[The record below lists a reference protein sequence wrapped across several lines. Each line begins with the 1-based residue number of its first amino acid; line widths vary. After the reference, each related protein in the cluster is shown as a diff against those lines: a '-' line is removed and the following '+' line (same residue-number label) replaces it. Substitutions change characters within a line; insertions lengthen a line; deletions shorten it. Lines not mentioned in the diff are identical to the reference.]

1 MPTVPVHFY
10 ELGGY
15 RNAICQQSE
24 AQERRS
30 LAYQG
35 TLTTDIHVSNR
46 TPSILHA
53 RYIYCKTCYLGTH
66 RHRTDCYACT
76 TNVVDRMVLFFFLNL
91 RLQCSKSGT
100 VEYLVEKELDMRGA
114 ESLTGH
120 KDSSQ
125 IRRHYFTQHVSDTTS
140 RSGNMLTINEIRDAI
155 LTCAQKLV

>member
-35 TLTTDIHVSNR
+35 TLTADIHVSNR
-46 TPSILHA
+46 TFPCGLVATATPSILHA

-76 TNVVDRMVLFFFLNL
+76 TNVVDRKVLIFF
-91 RLQCSKSGT
+91 
-100 VEYLVEKELDMRGA
+100 
-114 ESLTGH
+114 
-120 KDSSQ
+120 
-125 IRRHYFTQHVSDTTS
+125 
-140 RSGNMLTINEIRDAI
+140 
-155 LTCAQKLV
+155 